1 MSLNGRVWGRV
12 YSMCSRLSLHV
23 SIWMC
28 VFQVFFSFAGEGSTV
43 VHIRALR
50 QCGALWF
57 PATPNSWFS
66 SFFLS
71 FILLHSL
78 SYSLP
83 LPSSPYI
90 APFVYSIED
99 VWLNILR
106 PAESI
111 WFSNLSCP
119 LCQWETKACAKY
131 IWMRSLNLPELFF
144 HPSFFPFLPFFPFS
158 LGFGCSHQHYF
169 LGPYLRICKHFFI
182 LSVSVIL

>member
-1 MSLNGRVWGRV
+1 MSLNGRVWERV
-12 YSMCSRLSLHV
+12 YSMCSCLSLHL

-28 VFQVFFSFAGEGSTV
+28 VFQFFFSFAGEGSTV
-43 VHIRALR
+43 VHIHALR

-57 PATPNSWFS
+57 PAPQLLIF
-66 SFFLS
+66 FFLVS

-90 APFVYSIED
+90 SSFVYSIED

-106 PAESI
+106 PAESS

-144 HPSFFPFLPFFPFS
+144 HPSFFPLLPFILF
-158 LGFGCSHQHYF
+158 F
-169 LGPYLRICKHFFI
+169 LFLWV
-182 LSVSVIL
+182 LSALTNTTS